1 MGNTNLAQVQKE
13 KLPQENFDGAKLYK
27 AVENKKIIHSNL
39 GELKSVLRNVMMK
52 VGLRGDNWPTEI
64 EKGLLID
71 FILKNYSGHTCEEIT
86 LAFEMALTG
95 KLNLD
100 EKEIPCYENFS
111 CMYFAKIMN
120 AYREWAKLEINHKP
134 KIEMNVIEDGKK
146 GLSDDEM
153 EIWVNQWFDF
163 VKYVSSPVLIPDL
176 FYDWLVK
183 RGRISLSG
191 AEKDELLN
199 RATSVRVS
207 NLTEQVKSEGN
218 HGKGKILLEKFNEMN
233 QSGMITGSE
242 VRVLKTIAKKIAVME
257 YLKNNYDAEN
267 K

>member
-1 MGNTNLAQVQKE
+1 MENVNLAQVQKE
-13 KLPQENFDGAKLYK
+13 KLPQENFDGVKLYK

-134 KIEMNVIEDGKK
+134 KVEANVIEDGKE
-146 GLSDDEM
+146 GLSDEEM
-153 EIWVNQWFDF
+153 ELWIEQWKDF
-163 VKYVSSPVLIPDL
+163 VKYVESPVLIPEL
-176 FYDWLVK
+176 FYDWLVAK
-183 RGRISLSG
+183 CKIFLSSD
-191 AEKDELLN
+191 EKHQLLN
-199 RATSVRVS
+199 KAISIRTL
-207 NLTEQVKSEGN
+207 NLVEQVRMEGE
-218 HGKGKILLEKFNEMN
+218 HGEGKNLLEKLNEMN
-233 QSGMITGSE
+233 QSGALVGNE
-242 VRVLKTIAKKIAVME
+242 VRIVKTIAKKIAVME